1 MVKTKPE
8 TPQGVSV
15 FTPKTAHRVRAKAI
29 KNIVDISHYFDVQQN
44 PPPPTGD
51 YLVDMVW
58 WTEKFEEI
66 PLGKMTR
73 NHVRNALQWCIRKQP
88 ADRLVAKDRYTYQ
101 EWITAFTVRLLDPDL
116 P

>member
-1 MVKTKPE
+1 MNID
-8 TPQGVSV
+8 VSQPT
-15 FTPKTAHRVRAKAI
+15 TPKAARMRTKTVKQ
-29 KNIVDISHYFDVQQN
+29 IVDISHYLDVQKN
-44 PPPPTGD
+44 PPAPTGD

-58 WTEKFEEI
+58 WTKKYEEI

-88 ADRLVAKDRYTYQ
+88 SNVTFTKDGYTCQ
-101 EWITAFTVRLLDPDL
+101 QWITAFTVRLLDPDL